1 MFKKLIFVGGGIAL
15 LLALLFGGSALS
27 YVYTGVQNLQEKVD
41 ENISLDWKLD
51 TAERQI
57 SNLDGVVKDLMR
69 DIAKEE
75 VEIEHLKREIGGN
88 ETDLASNKDRI
99 MRLKNALD
107 SGESTYQFTSTGP
120 TYTASQVKK
129 ELTRKFESYKTRAD
143 MVEAM
148 KNRLNSRNQWLVKTN
163 EQLRETISQKQQLQD
178 EVDNLRAKLK
188 MIEVA
193 KVTNRTVRD
202 NSQLSK
208 TRELID
214 KIKSQV
220 EVEAKLVN
228 AHQEPI
234 SEIVLDEPVDR
245 NISEEIAEYFI
256 PGDSNYVSSS
266 DE

>member
-1 MFKKLIFVGGGIAL
+1 MFKKLTFVGGGIAL
-15 LLALLFGGSALS
+15 LLVLLFGGRGLS
-27 YVYTGVQNLQEKVD
+27 YLYDAVGKLQTKV
-41 ENISLDWKLD
+41 EESIPLEMKLD
-51 TAERQI
+51 RTEKEIAGLHGDIE
-57 SNLDGVVKDLMR
+57 NLMR

-75 VEIEHLKREIGGN
+75 VAIEHLKCEIGAN
-88 ETDLASNKDRI
+88 ESDLASNKDKI

-107 SGESTYQFTSTGP
+107 SGDATFQFTSTGP
-120 TYTASQVKK
+120 TYTASQVEKD
-129 ELTRKFESYKTRAD
+129 LTRKFESYKTRAD

-148 KNRLNSRNQWLVKTN
+148 KTRLSSRNEWLASTN

-193 KVTNRTVRD
+193 KVTSRTVRD
-202 NSQLSK
+202 NSRLSK

-228 AHQEPI
+228 AHQEPV

-245 NISEEIAEYFI
+245 NISEEITSFFTPEE
-256 PGDSNYVSSS
+256 SNYVSSS